1 MAIAI
6 QGGPGKMTL
15 KDISNGPEWVLWA
28 VFWLF
33 LMISVNVNIK
43 MIKKWKIKMY
53 ICQELFL
60 SLCFHKG
67 PFLFQTV

>member
-33 LMISVNVNIK
+33 LMISIVFISGHGDK
-43 MIKKWKIKMY
+43 
-53 ICQELFL
+53 L
-60 SLCFHKG
+60 
-67 PFLFQTV
+67 